1 MHANLPDGRGGTLCH
16 SEEWLGRH
24 EPMIW
29 HLHLLEDLDSDDVE
43 ARPSI
48 DESVVDGNVVDSGRT
63 HDENRADGPGGDW
76 MVLFVEAQ
84 LVGRTL

>member
-1 MHANLPDGRGGTLCH
+1 
-16 SEEWLGRH
+16 
-24 EPMIW
+24 MIW

-63 HDENRADGPGGDW
+63 HDGNRADRPGGDW
-76 MVLFVEAQ
+76 MVLFIKAQ
-84 LVGRTL
+84 LVGGTL

>member
-1 MHANLPDGRGGTLCH
+1 
-16 SEEWLGRH
+16 
-24 EPMIW
+24 MIW
-29 HLHLLEDLDSDDVE
+29 HLHLLEDQDSDDVE

-63 HDENRADGPGGDW
+63 HDGNRADGPGGDW

-84 LVGRTL
+84 LVGGTL